1 MRWVLAVL
9 LLGIIVLIH
18 ELGHFIA
25 AKLCGVAVLEFQIG
39 FGPRLVSYEKGET
52 RYSLKAL
59 PFGGACVMKGEIPS
73 EDGTIE
79 NAGDPDTFQMK
90 SLGRRASILFAGPF
104 ANFLLAFLGA
114 VVLISAAGY
123 DPTTVTRVGEES
135 NAYEAGLR
143 TGDEI
148 LSINGKRMVIGRDVE
163 NYFSFR
169 KLEAN
174 ELMTLVIRR
183 NGERQTIAY
192 EADTQERYMLGIR
205 YFSDNEE
212 AALTDVEKGSASEE
226 AGMRAGDVIT
236 ALNGEPIASGAEL
249 SAYISEHELGT
260 ESLRVVF
267 KRNGHS
273 YETAVT
279 PVMTVYVTPGFG
291 CYAPREKTS
300 AVGVLRYSVSEVRFW
315 ISTVIRSL
323 GMLFGGKAGVQDLSG
338 PVGVVEIISDAYEE
352 SAPQGAVVVMLNLLY
367 LVVLLSAN
375 LGVMNLLPIPA
386 LDGGRLV
393 LLAAE
398 AVLGHKVNARVE
410 GMLNF
415 VSMALLMLLMA
426 VVMFNDILRLF

>member
-25 AKLCGVAVLEFQIG
+25 AKLCGVAVLEFRIG

-59 PFGGACVMKGEIPS
+59 PFGGACVMKGEIPDA
-73 EDGTIE
+73 EGNTE
-79 NAGDPDTFQMK
+79 TGGEPDVFQNK

-104 ANFLLAFLGA
+104 ANFLLAFLCA
-114 VVLISAAGY
+114 VILVGVAGY
-123 DPTTVTRVGEES
+123 DPTTVTRVAEES
-135 NAYEAGLR
+135 AAYEAGLR
-143 TGDEI
+143 TGDEV

-163 NYFSFR
+163 NYFMFR
-169 KLEAN
+169 TLEAH
-174 ELMTLVIRR
+174 EPMTIVIRR
-183 NGERQTIAY
+183 DGQKQTIAY

-205 YFSDNEE
+205 YFADEEE
-212 AALTDVEKGSASEE
+212 AVLSDVEKGSACDE

-236 ALNGEPIASGAEL
+236 AVNGTPIATGAEL
-249 SAYISEHELGT
+249 SAYIAEHELGK

-267 KRNGHS
+267 DRNGRS
-273 YETAVT
+273 YEAIVT
-279 PVMTVYVTPGFG
+279 PAMTVYVTPGFA
-291 CYAPREKTS
+291 CYAPRQKTS
-300 AVGVLRYSVSEVRFW
+300 PAGVLRYSLSEVRFW
-315 ISTVIRSL
+315 IGTVIRSL
-323 GMLFGGKAGVQDLSG
+323 GMLFGGQAGVQDLSG

-352 SAPQGAVVVMLNLLY
+352 SAPQGLLIVVLNMLY

-398 AVLGHKVNARVE
+398 ALIGHKVNARVE